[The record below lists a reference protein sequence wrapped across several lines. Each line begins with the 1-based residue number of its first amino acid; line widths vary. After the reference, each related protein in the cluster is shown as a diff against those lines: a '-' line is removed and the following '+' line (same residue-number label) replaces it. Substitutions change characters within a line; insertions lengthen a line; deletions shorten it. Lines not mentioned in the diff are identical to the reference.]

1 VTSAAFSPDG
11 ERVIT
16 GSHDKSARIWDV
28 RTGRALTEQLKH
40 TGRLEAVHFSPDG
53 ERVLTASEDGTLR
66 IWDAH
71 TGLSLSDP
79 LNHERWVFGA
89 QFSPDGQRVVTASD
103 RKEALV
109 WEVPSAPVPVPE
121 WLPEL
126 AEAVGGR
133 RLNDQGS
140 LEHGSNLN
148 LPALQQ
154 RLVGD
159 SRADYYAR
167 WGKWFFSDRA
177 TRTISPYSAVTVP
190 EYIQRRIQANTL
202 DSLREAVRLSPT
214 NALALAR
221 LARQIFAGDEAQN
234 PRKNAEADF
243 LSRRAVERAPDE
255 PEVLKLRAE
264 VAERIG
270 KLRNP

>member
-16 GSHDKSARIWDV
+16 ASNDKSARIWDV
-28 RTGRALTEQLKH
+28 RTGRALTEPLKH
-40 TGRLEAVHFSPDG
+40 TWRLDAVQFSPDG
-53 ERVLTASEDGTLR
+53 ERVLTASGDGTLR
-66 IWDAH
+66 IWNGR
-71 TGLSLSDP
+71 TGLPLSDP
-79 LNHERWVFGA
+79 LNHERWVYGA

-126 AEAVGGR
+126 AEAVGGQ

-140 LEHGSNLN
+140 LQHVSNLN

-159 SRADYYAR
+159 PRTDYYAR

-177 TRTISPYSAVTVP
+177 TRTISPYSDVTFP
-190 EYIQRRIQANTL
+190 EYIRRRIRENTL
-202 DSLREAVRLSPT
+202 DSLREAVQLSPT

-221 LARQIFAGDEAQN
+221 LARQILVEGQAEN
-234 PRKNAEADF
+234 PRRYAEADF
-243 LSRRAVERAPDE
+243 LSRHAAELASNE
-255 PEVLKLRAE
+255 AEVRKIRAE
-264 VAERIG
+264 IEERLS